1 VKKPLLLVFIIL
13 LIDQFIK
20 LWVKS
25 NMYLGQEIVLF
36 PNWGIIHFT
45 ENNGMAFGMELE
57 GSYGK
62 LLLSSFRVLAI
73 TGLGYYLFWLV
84 KNKENRGYI
93 YCIAMVFAGALGN
106 LLDSAFYGLL
116 FNESYNQVATLFP
129 SEGGYAPFLFG
140 RVVDMFYFP
149 MLHGHFPAWLPF
161 WGGEDFIFFRPV
173 FNFADFSISMG
184 VGLIILNQKKYFA
197 ENKNESEKISLVDNA
212 NNKAETKPDPDGETG
227 QED

>member
-1 VKKPLLLVFIIL
+1 
-13 LIDQFIK
+13 
-20 LWVKS
+20 
-25 NMYLGQEIVLF
+25 MYLGQEIVLF

-93 YCIAMVFAGALGN
+93 YCIALVFAGALGN

-129 SEGGYAPFLFG
+129 TEGGYAPFLFG

-197 ENKNESEKISLVDNA
+197 ENKNESEKISSIDKSNI
-212 NNKAETKPDPDGETG
+212 KTDTKPDPDGDTG

>member
-1 VKKPLLLVFIIL
+1 
-13 LIDQFIK
+13 
-20 LWVKS
+20 
-25 NMYLGQEIVLF
+25 MYLGQEIVLF

-129 SEGGYAPFLFG
+129 AEGGYAPFLFG

-149 MLHGHFPAWLPF
+149 MLHGHFPTWLPF
-161 WGGEDFIFFRPV
+161 WSGEDFIFFRPV

-212 NNKAETKPDPDGETG
+212 NNKADTKPDPDGETG